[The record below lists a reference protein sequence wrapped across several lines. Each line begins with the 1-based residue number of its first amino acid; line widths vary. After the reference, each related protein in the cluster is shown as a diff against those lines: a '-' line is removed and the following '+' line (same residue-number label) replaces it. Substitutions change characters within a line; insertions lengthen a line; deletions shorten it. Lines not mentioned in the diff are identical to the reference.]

1 MVGDDAGVAIV
12 RQELAKLPS
21 VSRTWFEWTF
31 EDGGWLRTLLVEV
44 RFDTDP
50 NSPGFNAMA
59 LDDIEAAVRDTLTTK
74 TTMTISHLRVV
85 PKTGAAS

>member
-1 MVGDDAGVAIV
+1 MAQDDSGVAIV
-12 RQELAKLPS
+12 RHELAKLPS

-31 EDGGWLRTLLVEV
+31 EDGAWLRTLLVEV

-50 NSPGFNAMA
+50 NSPGFNATA
-59 LDDIEAAVRDTLTTK
+59 LDDIERAVRDTLTTK

-85 PKTGAAS
+85 PKSGAA